1 MMRTSILI
9 FMFLWAS
16 SVFAREIKVACVGNS
31 VTYGYLLENRERDC
45 YPSQLAR
52 LLGEGY
58 DVRNFGKSGA
68 TLLNKGHRP
77 YRKQQEFR
85 DAVAF
90 AADWVVIHL
99 GLNDTDPRNWPHY
112 RDEFVR
118 DYLQLIDTFRV
129 ANPDCR
135 IWICRMTPITNVHHR
150 FKSGTRDWYEQIQK
164 AIEHVS
170 RVADVPLIDLQ
181 EGLYNRP
188 DLLPDALHPV
198 AEGAGIL
205 ARTVYSALTGDY
217 GGLQMPA
224 VYGDNMV
231 LQREKALV
239 LKGIANSGEKVSV
252 EIGKQKKKAVAGADG
267 RWQGVL
273 DPMKAGGPY
282 ELSVKTAGKSLV
294 FKNVLIGEVW
304 LCSGQSN
311 MAFMVKQAAG
321 AKEAIAQ
328 SANDR
333 IRLYDMKP
341 RVYTNAVSWD
351 TTDLLLLNR
360 LDHYLPAS
368 WKSAAPESVRD
379 FSAVAYYFGKM
390 LSDSLNVPVGL
401 ICNAIGGAPAE
412 AFIDRR
418 TLEFHPVLVDELY
431 HWTKN
436 DMLQDWVRERAL
448 LNVKNTTLK
457 YQRHSY
463 EPSYLYATG
472 ILPLAGFPVKGV
484 IWYQGESNA
493 QNVELHEVVFPA
505 LVESWRN
512 TWGERLPFYYVQLSS
527 INRPSWPHFR
537 DSQRRLSAKIANTG
551 MAVSSDLGHR
561 TDVHPV
567 RKREVGE
574 RLGRWALHR
583 DYGFKQVTPSGPLY
597 RGVEFRNGAAYVVFD
612 YGKGMKSSD
621 GQALRTFEIAG
632 EDRLFV
638 PAEAVVVGNEV
649 KVTSPEV
656 KNPKYVRYGWEPFCT
671 GNLVNEDGLPAS
683 TFRNEG
689 DVF

>member
-1 MMRTSILI
+1 
-9 FMFLWAS
+9 
-16 SVFAREIKVACVGNS
+16 
-31 VTYGYLLENRERDC
+31 
-45 YPSQLAR
+45 
-52 LLGEGY
+52 
-58 DVRNFGKSGA
+58 
-68 TLLNKGHRP
+68 
-77 YRKQQEFR
+77 
-85 DAVAF
+85 
-90 AADWVVIHL
+90 
-99 GLNDTDPRNWPHY
+99 
-112 RDEFVR
+112 
-118 DYLQLIDTFRV
+118 
-129 ANPDCR
+129 
-135 IWICRMTPITNVHHR
+135 
-150 FKSGTRDWYEQIQK
+150 
-164 AIEHVS
+164 
-170 RVADVPLIDLQ
+170 
-181 EGLYNRP
+181 
-188 DLLPDALHPV
+188 
-198 AEGAGIL
+198 
-205 ARTVYSALTGDY
+205 
-217 GGLQMPA
+217 
-224 VYGDNMV
+224 
-231 LQREKALV
+231 
-239 LKGIANSGEKVSV
+239 
-252 EIGKQKKKAVAGADG
+252 
-267 RWQGVL
+267 
-273 DPMKAGGPY
+273 MKAGGPY

>member
-1 MMRTSILI
+1 M
-9 FMFLWAS
+9 
-16 SVFAREIKVACVGNS
+16 
-31 VTYGYLLENRERDC
+31 
-45 YPSQLAR
+45 
-52 LLGEGY
+52 
-58 DVRNFGKSGA
+58 
-68 TLLNKGHRP
+68 
-77 YRKQQEFR
+77 
-85 DAVAF
+85 
-90 AADWVVIHL
+90 
-99 GLNDTDPRNWPHY
+99 
-112 RDEFVR
+112 
-118 DYLQLIDTFRV
+118 
-129 ANPDCR
+129 
-135 IWICRMTPITNVHHR
+135 
-150 FKSGTRDWYEQIQK
+150 
-164 AIEHVS
+164 
-170 RVADVPLIDLQ
+170 
-181 EGLYNRP
+181 
-188 DLLPDALHPV
+188 
-198 AEGAGIL
+198 
-205 ARTVYSALTGDY
+205 
-217 GGLQMPA
+217 
-224 VYGDNMV
+224 
-231 LQREKALV
+231 
-239 LKGIANSGEKVSV
+239 
-252 EIGKQKKKAVAGADG
+252 
-267 RWQGVL
+267 
-273 DPMKAGGPY
+273 
-282 ELSVKTAGKSLV
+282 
-294 FKNVLIGEVW
+294 
-304 LCSGQSN
+304 
-311 MAFMVKQAAG
+311 
-321 AKEAIAQ
+321 
-328 SANDR
+328 
-333 IRLYDMKP
+333 
-341 RVYTNAVSWD
+341 SWD

-360 LDHYLPAS
+360 LEHYLPAS

-512 TWGERLPFYYVQLSS
+512 TWGEQLPFYYVQLSS